1 MFYFSFRPVKK
12 WVLIIL
18 VWILYCISELG
29 TRNNC
34 RVILTEFVGAK
45 IMLIFAL
52 TLRQLHCDTDDF
64 YLSFVCHKSS
74 YRLSRC
80 RSRDANKLTRA
91 QLCNIFCKALEF
103 EISYEWNEN
112 CDKKICLEL
121 KESWENQ
128 WQILSSRPKTCRT
141 SKSPIL
147 ANSHLHNIYFPRVW
161 NYSCCKI
168 SFRQECKYKI

>member
-18 VWILYCISELG
+18 VWILYWISELG

-64 YLSFVCHKSS
+64 YLFLFV
-74 YRLSRC
+74 
-80 RSRDANKLTRA
+80 T
-91 QLCNIFCKALEF
+91 KALTGCRVVVVATLTNWRGPSFAIYFVRHSNSRSVMSETR
-103 EISYEWNEN
+103 IVI
-112 CDKKICLEL
+112 KIL
-121 KESWENQ
+121 SWIERKLRKSVANFF
-128 WQILSSRPKTCRT
+128 SSRPKTCRT

-147 ANSHLHNIYFPRVW
+147 ANSHLHNIYFPRGW
-161 NYSCCKI
+161 N
-168 SFRQECKYKI
+168 